1 MEKSESSQNKPWL
14 YICLDSKDDEIEQ
27 EILGENGFC
36 RIMMLGAKTAAELD
50 ENILQQADVVAVWH
64 TILLDASLLKRL
76 TKPPKVKIRFKIM
89 MVFANDFSFIFF
101 NRNIINF
108 N

>member
-64 TILLDASLLKRL
+64 TIFLDASLLKRL
-76 TKPPKVKIRFKIM
+76 KKPPKVKIRFKLM
-89 MVFANDFSFIFF
+89 MVFANDF
-101 NRNIINF
+101 
-108 N
+108 